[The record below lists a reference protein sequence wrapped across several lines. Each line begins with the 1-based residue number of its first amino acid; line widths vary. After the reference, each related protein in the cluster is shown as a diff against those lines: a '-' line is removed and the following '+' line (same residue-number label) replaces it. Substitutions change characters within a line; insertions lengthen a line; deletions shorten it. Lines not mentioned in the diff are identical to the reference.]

1 MILAADIGGTK
12 TLLALFD
19 PNDQEFRALKQ
30 TRFSNVH
37 YNSMIEIIGEF
48 ISEIDEK
55 ITVACFGVAG
65 PIEDGVCRATNLP
78 WVIDSQK
85 IKSQFKF
92 NKVLL
97 INDLEANA
105 IGIEALTIKDLHV
118 LRKGVT
124 KPLFNKALISAG
136 TGLGQAMIF
145 YDGKNYIP
153 SASEGGHTD
162 FAPQTEDEFQLLRYL
177 QKKYSGHVSYERL
190 LSGMG
195 LVNIY
200 RFLIESGKCE
210 ESAIVREA
218 MQKEHDAEVISGF
231 GKTKKCDA
239 CVKAVNW
246 FCSIYGAQAGNL
258 ALQTFCL
265 SGIYIG
271 GGIAPK
277 MIEQIEQSN
286 FLTSFTNKGRF
297 STLLNQIPIN
307 IILREDT
314 ALLGSLLKARSLT
327 EF

>member
-1 MILAADIGGTK
+1 MILAGDIGGTK
-12 TLLALFD
+12 TLLALFSLD
-19 PNDQEFRALKQ
+19 SKDLKPIFQ
-30 TRFSNVH
+30 KHYSNVH
-37 YNSMIEIIGEF
+37 YTSLHEIIVEF
-48 ISEIDEK
+48 LEENGIK
-55 ITVACFGVAG
+55 PRLACFGIAG
-65 PIEDGVCRATNLP
+65 PIENGVCNATNLP

-85 IKSQFKF
+85 IKAQFKF
-92 NKVLL
+92 DKVLL

-105 IGIEALTIKDLHV
+105 IGIEALTVKDLHV

-162 FAPQTEDEFQLLRYL
+162 FAPQTEDEFQLLQYL